1 MFDIKWIREHPDEFD
16 SGLVR
21 RKLKPKSAFLIEL
34 DKERREVEA
43 RAQEL
48 QANRNKLS
56 KKIGIAKAKGEDT
69 EE

>member
-1 MFDIKWIREHPDEFD
+1 MFDIKWIREHPEEFD
-16 SGLVR
+16 NGMAR
-21 RKLKPKSAFLIEL
+21 RNLEPKSAFLIAL

-56 KKIGIAKAKGEDT
+56 KDI
-69 EE
+69 